1 MDLQLGGKGVLVT
14 GAGGFLGSAIAAAF
28 AAEGAA
34 VAVHHRDERDRATAE
49 KLAAATGGVVLRAD
63 LSLEHEADALV
74 PDAARALGRLDV
86 CVANAGRFPQEDVGL
101 RDMPLDRWRT
111 TLDDNL
117 LPAFLTTRAY
127 LRHVAESAEVAG
139 SLVLVGSASGWF
151 GHAGRADYASAKGA
165 ILTGLLLSAKNEMA
179 AIAPGGRVNAVMPG
193 WITTPER
200 LGDTP
205 GAVVADAV
213 ATQALPRLGSPDH
226 VAATVVW
233 LSSPAAAHVTGAV
246 VPVSG
251 GMEGRLLH
259 RPAPVG

>member
-1 MDLQLGGKGVLVT
+1 MDLGLDGCGVLVT
-14 GAGGFLGSAIAAAF
+14 GAGGFLGGAIAGAF

-34 VAVHHRDERDRATAE
+34 VAVHHRDERDRAAAE
-49 KLAAATGGVVLRAD
+49 TVAAEIGGVVMRAD
-63 LSLEHEADALV
+63 LSVESEADALV
-74 PDAARALGRLDV
+74 PAAAQALGRLDA
-86 CVANAGRFPQEDVGL
+86 CVANAGRFPPSDVGL
-101 RDMPLDRWRT
+101 HEMPLARWRET
-111 TLDDNL
+111 IDDNL

-127 LRHVAESAEVAG
+127 LRHAIEAGTG
-139 SLVLVGSASGWF
+139 SLVLLGSASGWF

-179 AIAPGGRVNAVMPG
+179 ASVPDGRVNAVMPG

-205 GAVVADAV
+205 APVVAEAV
-213 ATQALPRLGSPDH
+213 ATQALPRLGSPEH
-226 VAATVVW
+226 VAATVAW
-233 LSSPAAAHVTGAV
+233 LASPAAAHVTGAV

-259 RPAPVG
+259 PPA